1 MRDLNRY
8 TDFMKIQG
16 HEGPQPVRLDD
27 LNGFLLFLANECLLG
42 ARTLARNISALRSL
56 HGFLYADGLVA
67 EDPSALLE
75 IPAFAQK
82 LPVVLSVPEIEAM
95 LNSIDERSS
104 TAQRDRAI
112 LEMLYTSGMRVSEL
126 IQLKLSQVY
135 WDEGF
140 LRVFGKGR
148 KERVTPIGTPALQAL
163 KIYLQGDRASQKIKP
178 GSEDT
183 VFLGRR
189 GTGLSRQSIFLMIKA
204 LAEGAGLGKK
214 VSPHSFRHAFAT
226 HLIEGGA
233 DLRAVQD
240 MLGHVSITTTEIY
253 LHLDRSYLQEV
264 HAQFHPRK

>member
-1 MRDLNRY
+1 
-8 TDFMKIQG
+8 
-16 HEGPQPVRLDD
+16 
-27 LNGFLLFLANECLLG
+27 
-42 ARTLARNISALRSL
+42 
-56 HGFLYADGLVA
+56 
-67 EDPSALLE
+67 
-75 IPAFAQK
+75 
-82 LPVVLSVPEIEAM
+82 M